1 MTVSMDRE
9 KRRLA
14 VIWFV
19 GAAFLFFLVFV
30 QSVRGVYGDQ
40 WEKPWAWLLP
50 SVVPTLSVI
59 LGVLGSDLT
68 YPNHEDI
75 QIDSFVP
82 RIAAAFSIGYL
93 LIVSLTILLQPFSR
107 YSPLTLMN
115 MSHLWQAPLQGLVSG
130 VLGALF
136 VRQN

>member
-1 MTVSMDRE
+1 MSVSMDRE
-9 KRRLA
+9 KKRLA

-19 GAAFLFFLVFV
+19 GFAFLFCLVFV

-50 SVVPTLSVI
+50 SVMPTLSLI
-59 LGVLGSDLT
+59 LGVLVSDLT
-68 YPNHEDI
+68 QQNRQDI
-75 QIDSFVP
+75 QVDSFVP
-82 RIAAAFSIGYL
+82 RMAAAFSIVYL

-115 MSHLWQAPLQGLVSG
+115 MSHLWLAPLQGLVSA

-136 VRQN
+136 VRQK